1 MDNTHD
7 MRVIKRDGKL
17 VDIAFDKILNRI
29 KKIGLEVNIQ
39 INYSSL
45 AMKVIDQL
53 YDKISTTKIDE
64 LTAEQCAGM
73 STQHPDYGILAG
85 RIVVS
90 NHHKNTSS
98 SFSDV
103 ISKLYLNNDTN
114 GIHSPIVSHNLA
126 NTVSAHS
133 VEFDEIINYDRDY
146 LIDYFGFKTLER
158 SYLFKINN
166 VIVERPQHM
175 WLRVAI
181 GIHGDDL
188 DLVKET
194 YHLMSQKY
202 FTHATPT
209 LFNAGTLKPQLSS
222 CFLLGME
229 EDSLDG
235 IYNTLHDCANISKW
249 AGGVGLHIHNV
260 RANNSIIRGT
270 NGKST
275 GIVPM
280 LRVFNDTARFINQCF
295 TPDTWV
301 YSKQGP
307 KQMKDIV
314 ANIDELITHDGTFKK
329 VNGVVKNHINK
340 EILEIRATNTLFPVK
355 VTMEHQLYLI
365 KNQKKITIYSSIKKK
380 LESGLIK
387 PDFYNASELT
397 EDDIV
402 GFPIPTYV
410 KDNDINDLDY
420 YKFYGMML
428 GDGHICRNRNEGG
441 ITLNNITKND
451 LIVFV
456 KQYLNNKNIHF
467 WESSHPGC
475 TSIKW
480 TCWESLQL
488 TRDMLYD
495 DNNDKYII
503 DSFLHLP
510 INKTLKIVEGLLRT
524 DGSNLKELM
533 FCNTSLKL
541 IMQMRYL
548 FLRLGI
554 LTSGNVKNYI
564 GSSHTTIH
572 GRTITNKKISYSL
585 RIPKHPNL
593 SSIIHFNKPGIFFK
607 YFEWNGI
614 LWGRI
619 RSINKINYEGDVYD
633 FNMIDNHNYLTDMGL
648 VHNSGKRNGS
658 FAIYLEPWHA
668 DIVEFLDLKK
678 NQGDEEL
685 RSRDLFYAL
694 WVPDLFMKRIK
705 ENGKWSLFC
714 PNECPNLSDVY
725 GEKFEELYM
734 KYESSPHLIRKTI
747 NARDLWFKILD
758 SQMETGTPYLLYKD
772 AANNKS
778 NQKNLGTIKSS
789 NLCVAP
795 ETKILTNS
803 GYYEIKSLVNQKVNI
818 WNGDDF
824 SEVTILKTG
833 ENQELIEI
841 ETSDGCILHC
851 TPYHKFYIQTKYNSS
866 KISKSNPNIHITI
879 VEAQN
884 LKEND
889 KLVKCD
895 YPIIDGIEDF
905 KYAYTHG
912 FFCGDGTYNQNQCE
926 KEKQC
931 NNVDL
936 QGHSYCKRHIDFMND
951 ENICDFPK
959 QTSDTNIKCYGMSYI
974 KKPIVSL
981 YGEKKQLLQYLD
993 YRSVGNEDATG
1004 RLNVRL
1010 QLDINEKFDVPFNA
1024 SIQNKLEWFSGYCDA
1039 DGCITKNG
1047 TNEALHITCINKDFL
1062 MKTKLMLQTCGIN
1075 PKVKLMRDK
1084 RKQMLPDSN
1093 KILKEYDCKAIYR
1106 LLISSYDLQKIVEI
1120 GFSPKR
1126 LKINNNMPNRDARKF
1141 ITIKKVSNNGRIDD
1155 TYCFNEPKK
1164 HSGIFNGM
1172 ITSQCAEILE
1182 YSDDKESSVCNLASI
1197 ALPAFVNQNKKSFDY
1212 EHLHRVT
1219 KVVTSNL
1226 NKIIDINF
1234 YPTTKTR
1241 RSNLLHRPIGI
1252 GVQGLADVFIM
1263 MDVAFHSEIAK
1274 EINKLIFETMYHAA
1288 LERSNELAKERHLDM
1303 IMIRT
1308 YISNNIDFSTLE
1320 PDEYVDVS
1328 NLPTELKNRTPIV
1341 KEITD
1346 LNLDHA
1352 GAYSS
1357 FEKSPASEGILQFDL
1372 WNVTPS
1378 ERYDWSI
1385 LKSSIIANGLRNSLL
1400 IAAMPTASTSQIL
1413 GYNECF
1419 EPITSNIYSRR
1430 TLAGE
1435 FVVVNKYLMR
1445 ELIDLGL
1452 WNDKIKNNIIANKG
1466 SIQQLIDLPEHIRN
1480 KYKIVWEIP
1489 MKHLIDMSAD
1499 RGAFV
1504 CQSQSLNLW
1513 LEDPNYNTLTSMH
1526 FYSWKKGLKTGI
1538 YYLRRKAKHQAQQF
1552 TIEPEKNKESE
1563 KDEICEMCSA

>member
-103 ISKLYLNNDTN
+103 ISKLYANRDTN

-280 LRVFNDTARFINQCF
+280 LRVFNDTARYINQ
-295 TPDTWV
+295 
-301 YSKQGP
+301 
-307 KQMKDIV
+307 
-314 ANIDELITHDGTFKK
+314 
-329 VNGVVKNHINK
+329 
-340 EILEIRATNTLFPVK
+340 
-355 VTMEHQLYLI
+355 
-365 KNQKKITIYSSIKKK
+365 
-380 LESGLIK
+380 
-387 PDFYNASELT
+387 
-397 EDDIV
+397 
-402 GFPIPTYV
+402 
-410 KDNDINDLDY
+410 
-420 YKFYGMML
+420 
-428 GDGHICRNRNEGG
+428 
-441 ITLNNITKND
+441 
-451 LIVFV
+451 
-456 KQYLNNKNIHF
+456 
-467 WESSHPGC
+467 
-475 TSIKW
+475 
-480 TCWESLQL
+480 
-488 TRDMLYD
+488 
-495 DNNDKYII
+495 
-503 DSFLHLP
+503 
-510 INKTLKIVEGLLRT
+510 
-524 DGSNLKELM
+524 
-533 FCNTSLKL
+533 
-541 IMQMRYL
+541 
-548 FLRLGI
+548 
-554 LTSGNVKNYI
+554 
-564 GSSHTTIH
+564 
-572 GRTITNKKISYSL
+572 
-585 RIPKHPNL
+585 
-593 SSIIHFNKPGIFFK
+593 
-607 YFEWNGI
+607 
-614 LWGRI
+614 
-619 RSINKINYEGDVYD
+619 
-633 FNMIDNHNYLTDMGL
+633 
-648 VHNSGKRNGS
+648 SGKRNGS

-725 GEKFEELYM
+725 GERFEELYM

-789 NLCVAP
+789 NLC
-795 ETKILTNS
+795 S
-803 GYYEIKSLVNQKVNI
+803 EII
-818 WNGDDF
+818 
-824 SEVTILKTG
+824 
-833 ENQELIEI
+833 
-841 ETSDGCILHC
+841 
-851 TPYHKFYIQTKYNSS
+851 
-866 KISKSNPNIHITI
+866 
-879 VEAQN
+879 
-884 LKEND
+884 
-889 KLVKCD
+889 
-895 YPIIDGIEDF
+895 
-905 KYAYTHG
+905 
-912 FFCGDGTYNQNQCE
+912 
-926 KEKQC
+926 
-931 NNVDL
+931 
-936 QGHSYCKRHIDFMND
+936 
-951 ENICDFPK
+951 
-959 QTSDTNIKCYGMSYI
+959 
-974 KKPIVSL
+974 
-981 YGEKKQLLQYLD
+981 
-993 YRSVGNEDATG
+993 
-1004 RLNVRL
+1004 
-1010 QLDINEKFDVPFNA
+1010 
-1024 SIQNKLEWFSGYCDA
+1024 
-1039 DGCITKNG
+1039 
-1047 TNEALHITCINKDFL
+1047 
-1062 MKTKLMLQTCGIN
+1062 
-1075 PKVKLMRDK
+1075 
-1084 RKQMLPDSN
+1084 
-1093 KILKEYDCKAIYR
+1093 
-1106 LLISSYDLQKIVEI
+1106 
-1120 GFSPKR
+1120 
-1126 LKINNNMPNRDARKF
+1126 
-1141 ITIKKVSNNGRIDD
+1141 
-1155 TYCFNEPKK
+1155 
-1164 HSGIFNGM
+1164 
-1172 ITSQCAEILE
+1172 E
-1182 YSDDKESSVCNLASI
+1182 YSDDKESAVCNLASI

-1263 MDVAFHSEIAK
+1263 MDVAFHSDIAK
-1274 EINKLIFETMYHAA
+1274 TINKLIFETMYHAA

-1308 YISNNIDFSTLE
+1308 HIGNNVDLSTLE

-1328 NLPTELKNRTPIV
+1328 NLPTELKSRNPIV

-1346 LNLDHA
+1346 LKLDHA

-1357 FEKSPASEGILQFDL
+1357 FEQSPASEGILQFDM
-1372 WNVTPS
+1372 WNVSTPS
-1378 ERYDWSI
+1378 TRYDWSI

-1466 SIQQLIDLPEHIRN
+1466 SIQQLLDLPEHIRN
-1480 KYKIVWEIP
+1480 KYKIVWEMP